1 LQDLRD
7 NREFV
12 HRVDADDRLCF
23 VNAEWLAFAEENGW
37 HISADKVLGT
47 SIMAHMADVETRH
60 LYRLLM
66 SRARAGVHP
75 VRFEYRCDSPALR
88 RLMEMRIVGQEL
100 GQVEFRSRVLRVEPH
115 DAIRMLD
122 VSLPH
127 SRDHCLQICGWC
139 KAVQVQS
146 AWLALEEAVQ
156 RLALLADAAL
166 PQLSHGICP
175 DCSDRMTQVGGG
187 P

>member
-1 LQDLRD
+1 
-7 NREFV
+7 
-12 HRVDADDRLCF
+12 
-23 VNAEWLAFAEENGW
+23 
-37 HISADKVLGT
+37 
-47 SIMAHMADVETRH
+47 MAHMADVETRH

-88 RLMEMRIVGQEL
+88 RLMEMRMVGQEL

-115 DAIRMLD
+115 DPIRMLD

-127 SRDHCLQICGWC
+127 SRNHCLQICGWC